1 MRATVAEVDH
11 RLARCPGTD
20 DDVAELRRVAPPA
33 ERVHLILELG
43 APRRDR
49 ALLLNPNLANA
60 WNVSGWVRVW
70 RGEPEV
76 AIEHLARATRLSPLD
91 PLTNRTRTTT
101 AHAHFFAG
109 RYDEAASWAAMTL
122 REWPDY
128 QTALRIAAASYA
140 LAGPCKRQGARGSG
154 CKSSIPGCA
163 SRISRTSSDP
173 TTNGITSPGTPK
185 ACARPDCL
193 INRSHGP
200 AEIEH
205 DRIAGCL
212 RHRWL

>member
-76 AIEHLARATRLSPLD
+76 AIETSARATRLSQLD
-91 PLTNRTRTTT
+91 PVIL
-101 AHAHFFAG
+101 
-109 RYDEAASWAAMTL
+109 D
-122 REWPDY
+122 D
-128 QTALRIAAASYA
+128 
-140 LAGPCKRQGARGSG
+140 
-154 CKSSIPGCA
+154 
-163 SRISRTSSDP
+163 
-173 TTNGITSPGTPK
+173 
-185 ACARPDCL
+185 
-193 INRSHGP
+193 
-200 AEIEH
+200 
-205 DRIAGCL
+205 
-212 RHRWL
+212 